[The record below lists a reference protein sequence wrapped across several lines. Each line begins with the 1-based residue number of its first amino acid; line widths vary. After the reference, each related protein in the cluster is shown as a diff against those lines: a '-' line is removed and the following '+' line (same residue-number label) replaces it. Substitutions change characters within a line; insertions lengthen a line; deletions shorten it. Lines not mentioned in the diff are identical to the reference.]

1 VSGRFQYDEP
11 SSVVSCKRLSFHTDK
26 MTDKKTLMPLAI
38 FVIIL
43 FILILKEFFVSRF
56 ALDDTGSDIGRLKGC
71 HLLLVE

>member
-1 VSGRFQYDEP
+1 
-11 SSVVSCKRLSFHTDK
+11 

>member
-1 VSGRFQYDEP
+1 
-11 SSVVSCKRLSFHTDK
+11 

-56 ALDDTGSDIGRLKGC
+56 ALDDTGSDIGRLEGC